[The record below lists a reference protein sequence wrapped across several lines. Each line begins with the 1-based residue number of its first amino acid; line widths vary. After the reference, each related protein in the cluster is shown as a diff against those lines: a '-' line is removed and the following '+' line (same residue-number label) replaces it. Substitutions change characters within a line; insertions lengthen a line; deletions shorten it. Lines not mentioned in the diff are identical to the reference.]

1 MKNPEFIFE
10 ELNLLNKFKIEIKK
24 IITNKGEYNLGV
36 SPRLFVPV
44 INL

>member
-10 ELNLLNKFKIEIKK
+10 VLNLLKKFKIEIKK
-24 IITNKGEYNLGV
+24 MITNIGEYNLGV
-36 SPRLFVPV
+36 SPILFVPV